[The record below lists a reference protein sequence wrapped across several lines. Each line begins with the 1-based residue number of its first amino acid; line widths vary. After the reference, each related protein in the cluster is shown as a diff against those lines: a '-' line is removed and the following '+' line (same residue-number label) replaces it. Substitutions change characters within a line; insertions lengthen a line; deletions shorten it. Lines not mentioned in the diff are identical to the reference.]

1 MVICRS
7 QNKIE
12 LLPHGSLK
20 ISPLVYVRVRPFP
33 MISYMAQ
40 AKNHLQ
46 YAQMSAAIKESDKK
60 EVPGW
65 KVRLRNMRQI
75 YSVFLSVVGL
85 IIVFSGALGFP
96 QYENPS
102 ILLLL
107 LFFAIATQSTMTYLV
122 GGNVSVSVSGA
133 ISFAVAG
140 MYGPLAAGM
149 TAAIAELGLWLL
161 SLRPKN
167 RDWSHELERL
177 GVNGGIHGISI
188 LLAGMIFVWV
198 RDLVGTGSFLIDSI
212 PWFVGAIVGDQVNFW
227 LLCIII
233 YLANGVRPKEVWREN
248 RWAIPMNVLVMSIGG
263 GLIMLAVVQ
272 FGLLGLAIFVLPII
286 LSAYSFRVTVNNA
299 KKQMEKLEEMVTLRT
314 QALADANHKLEA
326 LHKEKDSFLAVLTHD
341 MRTPLTSIRGYG
353 SIMRDREL
361 TREQQTKIAKVILNS
376 QDTLLEIVN
385 NILELEKLQSG
396 VPILLESSNFDL
408 ALLVKNTAES
418 LETQAL
424 EKQITLNYDQIPT
437 PVMITADMSKIRRVI
452 LNLISNAL
460 KYTPDNGLVSVRTMV
475 NGRYAIFQ
483 VEDNGYGIPAE
494 ELPHIFDRYSR
505 VKGHR
510 HLAIGTGLGLAIVK
524 SLIEAHDGEIS
535 VESEENVGSSFT
547 FKLPLT

>member
-1 MVICRS
+1 MA
-7 QNKIE
+7 KILYSIRE
-12 LLPHGSLK
+12 
-20 ISPLVYVRVRPFP
+20 
-33 MISYMAQ
+33 
-40 AKNHLQ
+40 
-46 YAQMSAAIKESDKK
+46 MSAAIDKK
-60 EVPGW
+60 KGVGW
-65 KVRLRNMRQI
+65 KIRLRNMRQL
-75 YSVFLSVVGL
+75 YSAILSLSGL
-85 IIVFSGALGFP
+85 VIVILGLLSFP
-96 QYENPS
+96 EYENPS

-133 ISFAVAG
+133 ISFAVVG
-140 MYGPLAAGM
+140 LYGPVAAGM
-149 TAAIAELGLWLL
+149 AAAIAELGLWLL
-161 SLRPKN
+161 SLRPEN
-167 RDWSHELERL
+167 RDWHHELERL
-177 GVNGGIHGISI
+177 GVNSGIHGISI
-188 LLAGMIFVWV
+188 LVAGIIFVLL
-198 RDLVGTGSFLIDSI
+198 RQTLGNGSFVIEAI
-212 PWFVGAIVGDQVNFW
+212 PWFVGAVIGDQVNFW
-227 LLCIII
+227 LLSIII

-263 GLIMLAVVQ
+263 GLVTLAVVQ

-299 KKQMEKLEEMVTLRT
+299 KKQMVELEEMVTLRT
-314 QALADANHKLEA
+314 QALADANHKLET

-353 SIMRDREL
+353 SILRDRDL
-361 TREQQTKIAKVILNS
+361 TREQQSKIAKVILNS

-396 VPILLESSNFDL
+396 TPILLESSNFDL
-408 ALLVKNTAES
+408 ALLIKNTAES

-424 EKQITLNYDQIPT
+424 EKQITLNYDQIPS
-437 PVMITADMSKIRRVI
+437 PIMVTADMGKIRRVI

-460 KYTPDNGLVSVRTMV
+460 KYTPEAGLVSVRTEV
-475 NGRYAIFQ
+475 NGRFATFQ
-483 VEDNGYGIPAE
+483 VEDNGYGIPAD
-494 ELPHIFDRYSR
+494 ELPYIFDRYSR

-524 SLIEAHDGEIS
+524 SLIEAHNGEIS
-535 VESEENVGSSFT
+535 VASEEGVGSTFT

>member
-1 MVICRS
+1 
-7 QNKIE
+7 
-12 LLPHGSLK
+12 
-20 ISPLVYVRVRPFP
+20 
-33 MISYMAQ
+33 
-40 AKNHLQ
+40 
-46 YAQMSAAIKESDKK
+46 MSAAIDERDKK
-60 EVPGW
+60 KTPGR
-65 KVRLRNMRQI
+65 KERLLNRRQI
-75 YSVFLSVVGL
+75 YSGLLSFAGL
-85 IIVFSGALGFP
+85 VIIILGLLRFP

-133 ISFAVAG
+133 ISFAVVG
-140 MYGPLAAGM
+140 LYGPVAAGM
-149 TAAIAELGLWLL
+149 AAAIAEVGLWLL
-161 SLRPKN
+161 SLRPKD
-167 RDWSHELERL
+167 RDWNHEIERL
-177 GVNGGIHGISI
+177 GVNGGIHGVSI
-188 LLAGMIFVWV
+188 LLGGLVFVWV
-198 RDLVGTGSFLIDSI
+198 RDMLGTGSFIADAI
-212 PWFVGAIVGDQVNFW
+212 PWFAGAIVGDQVNFW
-227 LLCIII
+227 LLSIII
-233 YLANGVRPKEVWREN
+233 YLANGVSPKEVFREN
-248 RWAIPMNVLVMSIGG
+248 RWAIPMNVLVMSVGG
-263 GLIMLAVVQ
+263 GLIMLAVAQ

-299 KKQMEKLEEMVTLRT
+299 KKQMVELEEMVTLRT
-314 QALADANHKLEA
+314 QALANANHELEA

-396 VPILLESSNFDL
+396 VPILLESSNFDV

-424 EKQITLNYDQIPT
+424 EKKITLNYDQVPSPI
-437 PVMITADMSKIRRVI
+437 MITADMSKIRRVI

-460 KYTPDNGLVSVRTMV
+460 KYTPEDGLVSVRTMV
-475 NGRYAIFQ
+475 NGRFAIFE
-483 VEDNGYGIPAE
+483 VEDNGYGIPAD

-535 VESEENVGSSFT
+535 VQSEENVGSTFT

>member
-1 MVICRS
+1 
-7 QNKIE
+7 
-12 LLPHGSLK
+12 
-20 ISPLVYVRVRPFP
+20 
-33 MISYMAQ
+33 MISYVQ
-40 AKNHLQ
+40 RQQNVLK
-46 YAQMSAAIKESDKK
+46 YYEMSAAIDERDKK

-65 KVRLRNMRQI
+65 KSRLRNLRQV
-75 YSVFLSVVGL
+75 YSAVLSLAGL
-85 IIVFSGALGFP
+85 VIVLLGLLSFP
-96 QYENPS
+96 EYENPS

-133 ISFAVAG
+133 ISFAIVG
-140 MYGPLAAGM
+140 LYGPVAAGM
-149 TAAIAELGLWLL
+149 AAAIAELGLWLL
-161 SLRPKN
+161 SLRPNN
-167 RDWSHELERL
+167 RDWNHEVERL
-177 GVNGGIHGISI
+177 GVNGGIHGVSI
-188 LLAGMIFVWV
+188 FLAGLVFVWL
-198 RDLVGTGSFLIDSI
+198 RNRLGTDSFVIEGV
-212 PWFVGAIVGDQVNFW
+212 PWVIGAIVGDQVNFW
-227 LLCIII
+227 LLSIII

-263 GLIMLAVVQ
+263 GMITLAVSQ

-299 KKQMEKLEEMVTLRT
+299 KQQMEKLEDMVTLRT
-314 QALADANHKLEA
+314 QALADANHKLEE

-353 SIMRDREL
+353 SIMKDREL
-361 TREQQTKIAKVILNS
+361 TRDQQVKIAKVILNS

-424 EKQITLNYDQIPT
+424 EKQITLSYDQIPS
-437 PVMITADMSKIRRVI
+437 PIMVTADMSKIRRVI

-460 KYTPDNGLVSVRTMV
+460 KYTPESGLVSVRTDV
-475 NGRYAIFQ
+475 SGRFAVFQ
-483 VEDNGYGIPAE
+483 VEDNGYGIPAD
-494 ELPHIFDRYSR
+494 ELPYIFDRYSR

-524 SLIEAHDGEIS
+524 SLIEAHGGEIT
-535 VESEENVGSSFT
+535 VQSEENVGSTFT
-547 FKLPLT
+547 FKLPITQTHQKSE

>member
-1 MVICRS
+1 
-7 QNKIE
+7 
-12 LLPHGSLK
+12 
-20 ISPLVYVRVRPFP
+20 
-33 MISYMAQ
+33 
-40 AKNHLQ
+40 
-46 YAQMSAAIKESDKK
+46 MSAAIDERDEK
-60 EVPGW
+60 EVSGW
-65 KVRLRNMRQI
+65 EMRLRNARQV
-75 YSVFLSVVGL
+75 YSAVLSLAGFIIIVWGL
-85 IIVFSGALGFP
+85 ILFP
-96 QYENPS
+96 NYENPS

-140 MYGPLAAGM
+140 LYGPMAAGM
-149 TAAIAELGLWLL
+149 AAAIAELGLWLL

-167 RDWSHELERL
+167 RDWHHELERL
-177 GVNGGIHGISI
+177 GVNSGIHGISI
-188 LLAGMIFVWV
+188 LIAGMVFVFM
-198 RDLVGTGSFLIDSI
+198 RQKLGSGNFVIDAI
-212 PWFVGAIVGDQVNFW
+212 PWFVGAIIGDQVNFW
-227 LLCIII
+227 LLSVII

-263 GLIMLAVVQ
+263 GLIMLAVVR

-299 KKQMEKLEEMVTLRT
+299 KKQMEGLEEMVTLRT
-314 QALADANHKLEA
+314 HALADANHKLES

-353 SIMRDREL
+353 SILRDREL

-408 ALLVKNTAES
+408 ALLVKNTTES

-424 EKQITLNYDQIPT
+424 EKNITLNYDQIPS
-437 PVMITADMSKIRRVI
+437 PIMVTADMSKIRRVI

-460 KYTPDNGLVSVRTMV
+460 KYTPESGLVSVKTEA
-475 NGRYAIFQ
+475 NGRFAVFQ
-483 VEDNGYGIPAE
+483 VEDNGYGIPEE
-494 ELPHIFDRYSR
+494 ELPTIFDRYSR

-524 SLIEAHDGEIS
+524 SLIEAHNGEIT
-535 VESEENVGSSFT
+535 VESEENVGSTFT
-547 FKLPLT
+547 FNLPLT

>member
-1 MVICRS
+1 
-7 QNKIE
+7 
-12 LLPHGSLK
+12 
-20 ISPLVYVRVRPFP
+20 
-33 MISYMAQ
+33 
-40 AKNHLQ
+40 
-46 YAQMSAAIKESDKK
+46 MSAAIEETDKK
-60 EVPGW
+60 NKVSW
-65 KVRLRNMRQI
+65 KIRLRNMRQV
-75 YSVFLSVVGL
+75 YSAILSLAGL
-85 IIVFSGALGFP
+85 AIIIIGLLFFP
-96 QYENPS
+96 KYENPS

-140 MYGPLAAGM
+140 LYGPIAAGM
-149 TAAIAELGLWLL
+149 AAAIAELGLWLL
-161 SLRPKN
+161 SLRPNN
-167 RDWSHELERL
+167 RDWHHEIERL
-177 GVNGGIHGISI
+177 GVNAGIHAISI
-188 LLAGMIFVWV
+188 LLAGLVFTWLRNELGTDSFFYEGVPWV
-198 RDLVGTGSFLIDSI
+198 
-212 PWFVGAIVGDQVNFW
+212 VGAIVGDQVNFW
-227 LLCIII
+227 LLSIII
-233 YLANGVRPKEVWREN
+233 YLANGVRPKEVFREN

-299 KKQMEKLEEMVTLRT
+299 KQQMEKLEDMVTIRT
-314 QALADANHKLEA
+314 QALADANHKLEE

-361 TREQQTKIAKVILNS
+361 TRDQQTKIAKVILNS

-396 VPILLESSNFDL
+396 TPVLLESSSFDL

-424 EKQITLNYDQIPT
+424 EKQITLSYEEIPS
-437 PVMITADMSKIRRVI
+437 PIMVTADMSKIRRVI

-460 KYTPDNGLVSVRTMV
+460 KYTPENGQVAVQTEV
-475 NGRYAIFQ
+475 NGRYAMFQ
-483 VEDNGYGIPAE
+483 VKDNGYGIPAD
-494 ELPHIFDRYSR
+494 ELPYIFDRYSR

-524 SLIEAHDGEIS
+524 SLIEARDGEIS
-535 VESEENVGSSFT
+535 VESEENVGSIFT

>member
-1 MVICRS
+1 
-7 QNKIE
+7 
-12 LLPHGSLK
+12 
-20 ISPLVYVRVRPFP
+20 
-33 MISYMAQ
+33 
-40 AKNHLQ
+40 
-46 YAQMSAAIKESDKK
+46 MSAAIEERDKK
-60 EVPGW
+60 KITGW
-65 KVRLRNMRQI
+65 KERLPSQRQI
-75 YSVFLSVVGL
+75 YSGLLSLAGL
-85 IIVFSGALGFP
+85 VIIIIGLLRFP

-107 LFFAIATQSTMTYLV
+107 LFFAIATQSTMTYLA

-133 ISFAVAG
+133 ISFAVVG
-140 MYGPLAAGM
+140 MYGPIAAGM
-149 TAAIAELGLWLL
+149 AAAIAELGLWVL
-161 SLRPKN
+161 SLKTKE
-167 RDWSHELERL
+167 RDWNHEVERL
-177 GVNGGIHGISI
+177 GVNIGIHAIST
-188 LLAGMIFVWV
+188 LLAGIVFFWV
-198 RDLVGTGSFLIDSI
+198 RGLLGTGSFFIDSI

-227 LLCIII
+227 LLAIII
-233 YLANGVRPKEVWREN
+233 YLAAGVPPKDVFKEN

-299 KKQMEKLEEMVTLRT
+299 KKQMEKLEEMVTVRT
-314 QALADANHKLEA
+314 QALADANHKLEE

-424 EKQITLNYDQIPT
+424 EKTITLNYDQIPS
-437 PVMITADMSKIRRVI
+437 PIMVTADMSKIRRVI

-460 KYTPDNGLVSVRTMV
+460 KYTPESGLVSVRTLV
-475 NGRYAIFQ
+475 NGRFAIFQ
-483 VEDNGYGIPAE
+483 VEDNGYGIPAD

-535 VESEENVGSSFT
+535 VQSEENVGSTFT

>member
-1 MVICRS
+1 MSFIK
-7 QNKIE
+7 KIIYSIQE
-12 LLPHGSLK
+12 
-20 ISPLVYVRVRPFP
+20 
-33 MISYMAQ
+33 
-40 AKNHLQ
+40 
-46 YAQMSAAIKESDKK
+46 MSAAIDELDEKK
-60 EVPGW
+60 VPSW
-65 KVRLRNMRQI
+65 KTRFRNMRQV
-75 YSVFLSVVGL
+75 YSAILSAAGL
-85 IIVFSGALGFP
+85 IIVILGLLSFP
-96 QYENPS
+96 NYENPS

-133 ISFAVAG
+133 ISFAIAG
-140 MYGPLAAGM
+140 LYGPVAAGM
-149 TAAIAELGLWLL
+149 AAAIAELGLWLL
-161 SLRPKN
+161 SLSPED

-177 GVNGGIHGISI
+177 GVNSGIHGISI
-188 LLAGMIFVWV
+188 LVAGIIFMQV
-198 RDLVGTGSFLIDSI
+198 RQLLGSGDFLVDTI
-212 PWFVGAIVGDQVNFW
+212 PWFTGAIIGDQVNFW
-227 LLCIII
+227 LLSIII

-263 GLIMLAVVQ
+263 GLITLAVVQ

-299 KKQMEKLEEMVTLRT
+299 KEQMEKLEDMVTVRT
-314 QALADANHKLEA
+314 QALADANHKLEE
-326 LHKEKDSFLAVLTHD
+326 LHREKDSFLAVLTHD

-361 TREQQTKIAKVILNS
+361 TREQQAKIAKVILNS

-396 VPILLESSNFDL
+396 TPILLESSNFDL

-424 EKQITLNYDQIPT
+424 EKQITLNYDQIPS
-437 PVMITADMSKIRRVI
+437 PVLVTADMSKIRRVI

-460 KYTPDNGLVSVRTMV
+460 KYTPESGLVSVGMEA
-475 NGRYAIFQ
+475 NGRFAVFQ
-483 VEDNGYGIPAE
+483 VKDNGYGIPAD
-494 ELPHIFDRYSR
+494 ELPYIFDRYSR

-524 SLIEAHDGEIS
+524 SLIEAHNGEIS
-535 VESEENVGSSFT
+535 VESEENVGSTFT

>member
-1 MVICRS
+1 
-7 QNKIE
+7 
-12 LLPHGSLK
+12 
-20 ISPLVYVRVRPFP
+20 
-33 MISYMAQ
+33 
-40 AKNHLQ
+40 
-46 YAQMSAAIKESDKK
+46 MSAAIDERDENKMSN
-60 EVPGW
+60 W
-65 KVRLRNMRQI
+65 KDRLPNRRQI
-75 YSVFLSVVGL
+75 YSGLLSFAGL
-85 IIVFSGALGFP
+85 VIIILGLLLFP
-96 QYENPS
+96 EYENPS

-107 LFFAIATQSTMTYLV
+107 LFFAIAIQSTMTYLV

-133 ISFAVAG
+133 ISFAVVG
-140 MYGPLAAGM
+140 LYGPVAAGM
-149 TAAIAELGLWLL
+149 AAAIAELGLWLL
-161 SLRPKN
+161 SLRPKDRN
-167 RDWSHELERL
+167 WNHEFERL

-188 LLAGMIFVWV
+188 LAGGLVFVWM
-198 RDLVGTGSFLIDSI
+198 RQLLGTGSFIIEGI
-212 PWFVGAIVGDQVNFW
+212 PWLVGAIVGDQVNFW
-227 LLCIII
+227 LLSIII
-233 YLANGVRPKEVWREN
+233 YLANGVRPKEVFREN

-263 GLIMLAVVQ
+263 GLIMLAVTQ
-272 FGLLGLAIFVLPII
+272 FGLLGLAIFVLPIV

-299 KKQMEKLEEMVTLRT
+299 KKQMEKLEEMVTVRT

-424 EKQITLNYDQIPT
+424 EKNITLNYDQIPS
-437 PVMITADMSKIRRVI
+437 PIMVTADMSKMRRVI
-452 LNLISNAL
+452 LNLVSNAL
-460 KYTPDNGLVSVRTMV
+460 KYTPEGGLVSVRTFV
-475 NGRYAIFQ
+475 DGRFAMFQ
-483 VEDNGYGIPAE
+483 VEDNGYGIPAD

-524 SLIEAHDGEIS
+524 SLIEAHDGAIN
-535 VESEENVGSSFT
+535 VESEENVGSTFT
-547 FKLPLT
+547 FNLPLT

>member
-1 MVICRS
+1 
-7 QNKIE
+7 
-12 LLPHGSLK
+12 
-20 ISPLVYVRVRPFP
+20 
-33 MISYMAQ
+33 
-40 AKNHLQ
+40 
-46 YAQMSAAIKESDKK
+46 MSAAIDEIDKE

-65 KVRLRNMRQI
+65 KMRLRNMRQI
-75 YSVFLSVVGL
+75 YSLFLSVAGFVIVLLGL
-85 IIVFSGALGFP
+85 IGFP

-140 MYGPLAAGM
+140 LYGPVAAGM
-149 TAAIAELGLWLL
+149 AAAIAELGLWLL

-167 RDWSHELERL
+167 RNWHHELERL

-188 LLAGMIFVWV
+188 LLAGGVFVWV
-198 RDLVGTGSFLIDSI
+198 RDLIGTGSFILDSI
-212 PWFVGAIVGDQVNFW
+212 PWFIGAIIGDQVNFW
-227 LLCIII
+227 LLCVII
-233 YLANGVRPKEVWREN
+233 YLANGVRPKEVFREN

-263 GLIMLAVVQ
+263 GMIMLAVVQ

-286 LSAYSFRVTVNNA
+286 LSAYSFRITVKNA
-299 KKQMEKLEEMVTLRT
+299 KEQMEKLEEMVTVRT

-408 ALLVKNTAES
+408 ALLVKNTTES

-424 EKQITLNYDQIPT
+424 EKNITLNYDQIPS
-437 PVMITADMSKIRRVI
+437 PIMVTADMSKMRRVI

-460 KYTPDNGLVSVRTMV
+460 KYTPESGLVSVRTTAD
-475 NGRYAIFQ
+475 GRFAKFE
-483 VEDNGYGIPAE
+483 VEDNGYGIPAD

-535 VESEENVGSSFT
+535 VESEENVGSTFT